1 MENNV
6 SQEILKDIAPQQSEI
21 LRNIALQQSGQNI
34 AHLKYGN
41 EEYYYLHIEIP
52 GNLNFQSTVTFMK
65 SMDRNLIIDVSRKI
79 AQAYAAKLVIE
90 QAFYE
95 EDWARTVFA
104 GSGVGCRRRGYYTHP
119 ILFHANVFR
128 RQ

>member
-41 EEYYYLHIEIP
+41 EEYYYLHIEIS

-95 EDWARTVFA
+95 ED
-104 GSGVGCRRRGYYTHP
+104 
-119 ILFHANVFR
+119 
-128 RQ
+128 